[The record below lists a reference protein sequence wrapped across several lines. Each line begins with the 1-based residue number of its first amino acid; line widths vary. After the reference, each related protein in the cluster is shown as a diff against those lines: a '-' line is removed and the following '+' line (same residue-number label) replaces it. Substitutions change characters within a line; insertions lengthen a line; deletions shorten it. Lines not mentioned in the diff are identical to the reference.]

1 MTYQFGTMSFRQ
13 QSGDG
18 TTYFLLSAIARTV
31 AEKEKD
37 KIDGK
42 SFRDMEL
49 LITISQRMSG
59 LLDDL
64 LDDARLREKRIVLQ
78 QKPVLV
84 QAVVPGV
91 ISMPQFMMEGKAIR
105 METDIPDSL
114 PPVMAD
120 EKRLIQILHNLLH
133 NALKYTAEG
142 FITVSAE
149 KRDGRLLIQVS
160 DTGMG
165 MDAETR
171 TKVFLPYEQG
181 PEGAGDGKGIGL
193 GLSICKQLVELHGGA
208 LTVCSEQDKGS
219 VFSFDLPLAGTTA
232 SSPPQKE
239 EPGVSPEVMGNAE
252 PFFLHALAGNVA
264 AAVSLPPHWHNGR
277 AHILA
282 VDDDPV
288 NLSVLAGILSTEP
301 YSVTTVGSAREA
313 LKLLEIRQWD
323 LLIADVMMPFMSGY
337 ELTKRV
343 RELYSVSELPVLLL
357 TARSQPADIYTGF
370 VSGANDYVTKPV
382 DALELRYRIS
392 ALIRLKQSVNE
403 RLRMEAAYLQAQI
416 HPHFL
421 FNTLNSI
428 MALSEL
434 DTAKMQQLV
443 YSFATYL
450 RVSFDFMNTGELV
463 ELSHELELVKAY
475 LYIEKERFENTLTVV
490 WEVEPHLNPPLPP
503 LTLQPLVENAIKHG
517 IFSRSRGGT
526 LYIRISRQNN
536 AVRFEIRDDGKG
548 MDQGKIDQLLEPAR
562 KGTGGIGI
570 FNTNRRLIQL
580 YGQGL
585 SIVSRPNEGTT
596 VSFSIPDD

>member
-1 MTYQFGTMSFRQ
+1 M
-13 QSGDG
+13 
-18 TTYFLLSAIARTV
+18 
-31 AEKEKD
+31 
-37 KIDGK
+37 
-42 SFRDMEL
+42 
-49 LITISQRMSG
+49 TISRRMSD

-78 QKPVLV
+78 QKPMLV

-91 ISMPQFMMEGKAIR
+91 IGMLQFMMEGKAIR

-133 NALKYTAEG
+133 NALKYTEEG

-149 KRDGRLLIQVS
+149 KREGRLLIHVS

-171 TKVFLPYEQG
+171 KKVFLPYEQG

-208 LTVCSEQDKGS
+208 LTVCSEQGKGS

-239 EPGVSPEVMGNAE
+239 EPGRSPEVMENAE
-252 PFFLHALAGNVA
+252 PFFLQAHAGTVTP
-264 AAVSLPPHWHNGR
+264 AVSLPLHWHNGK

-288 NLSVLAGILSTEP
+288 NLSVLVGILSTEP
-301 YSVTTVGSAREA
+301 YSVTTAGSAREA
-313 LKLLEIRQWD
+313 LKLLETRQWD
-323 LLIADVMMPFMSGY
+323 LLIADVMMPSMSGY
-337 ELTKRV
+337 ELTQRV

-370 VSGANDYVTKPV
+370 ISGANDYVTKPV

-428 MALSEL
+428 MALS
-434 DTAKMQQLV
+434 
-443 YSFATYL
+443 
-450 RVSFDFMNTGELV
+450 ELV

-526 LYIRISRQNN
+526 LSIRIARQNN

-548 MDQGKIDQLLEPAR
+548 MDQRKIDQLLEPTR
-562 KGTGGIGI
+562 KGAGGIGI

>member
-1 MTYQFGTMSFRQ
+1 
-13 QSGDG
+13 
-18 TTYFLLSAIARTV
+18 
-31 AEKEKD
+31 
-37 KIDGK
+37 
-42 SFRDMEL
+42 
-49 LITISQRMSG
+49 
-59 LLDDL
+59 
-64 LDDARLREKRIVLQ
+64 
-78 QKPVLV
+78 
-84 QAVVPGV
+84 
-91 ISMPQFMMEGKAIR
+91 MP
-105 METDIPDSL
+105 S
-114 PPVMAD
+114 
-120 EKRLIQILHNLLH
+120 
-133 NALKYTAEG
+133 
-142 FITVSAE
+142 
-149 KRDGRLLIQVS
+149 
-160 DTGMG
+160 
-165 MDAETR
+165 
-171 TKVFLPYEQG
+171 
-181 PEGAGDGKGIGL
+181 
-193 GLSICKQLVELHGGA
+193 
-208 LTVCSEQDKGS
+208 
-219 VFSFDLPLAGTTA
+219 
-232 SSPPQKE
+232 
-239 EPGVSPEVMGNAE
+239 
-252 PFFLHALAGNVA
+252 
-264 AAVSLPPHWHNGR
+264 
-277 AHILA
+277 
-282 VDDDPV
+282 
-288 NLSVLAGILSTEP
+288 
-301 YSVTTVGSAREA
+301 
-313 LKLLEIRQWD
+313 
-323 LLIADVMMPFMSGY
+323 MSGY
-337 ELTKRV
+337 ELTQRV

-370 VSGANDYVTKPV
+370 MSGANDYVTKPV

-526 LYIRISRQNN
+526 LSIRISRQNN

-548 MDQGKIDQLLEPAR
+548 MDQGKIDQLLEPTR
-562 KGTGGIGI
+562 KGAGGIGI

>member
-1 MTYQFGTMSFRQ
+1 M
-13 QSGDG
+13 
-18 TTYFLLSAIARTV
+18 
-31 AEKEKD
+31 
-37 KIDGK
+37 
-42 SFRDMEL
+42 
-49 LITISQRMSG
+49 
-59 LLDDL
+59 
-64 LDDARLREKRIVLQ
+64 
-78 QKPVLV
+78 LV

-91 ISMPQFMMEGKAIR
+91 IGMLQFMMEGKAIR

-133 NALKYTAEG
+133 NALKYTEEG

-149 KRDGRLLIQVS
+149 KRDGRLLIHVS

-171 TKVFLPYEQG
+171 KKVFLPYEQG
-181 PEGAGDGKGIGL
+181 PEGAGDGKG
-193 GLSICKQLVELHGGA
+193 
-208 LTVCSEQDKGS
+208 S
-219 VFSFDLPLAGTTA
+219 VFCFDLPLAGTAA

-239 EPGVSPEVMGNAE
+239 EPGRSPEVMENAE
-252 PFFLHALAGNVA
+252 PFFLHAHAGNVT
-264 AAVSLPPHWHNGR
+264 AAVSLPPHWHNGK

-301 YSVTTVGSAREA
+301 YSVTTAGSAREA
-313 LKLLEIRQWD
+313 LKLLGTRQWD
-323 LLIADVMMPFMSGY
+323 LLIADVMMPSMSGY
-337 ELTKRV
+337 ELTQRV

-370 VSGANDYVTKPV
+370 MSGANDYVTKPV

-548 MDQGKIDQLLEPAR
+548 MDQGKIDQLLEPTR